1 MKQTVRRIVIIL
13 ISVTF
18 MARGIGARTR
28 QQQPGPNLQ
37 QTPFGV
43 REIPPAPGA
52 TPTAPAQPQTEPAT
66 PQAPA
71 ATPAAAQPAPGAGP
85 QAPPQPAE
93 PQRPDDIVP
102 ISLHLDNADIYQV
115 IHIIADNLALN
126 YIIDPGIKGTVNI
139 NTSGTLRRSDLLP
152 ILETLLKING
162 ATMVKVGNFYQILP
176 TAAAIRQP
184 LPILQANPA
193 AGDEQIVIQIVRMK
207 FVAASEMARLL
218 TPYLSEGAN
227 IVTHDAGNILLIS
240 ERRSNLRKLLELI
253 DVFDSKV
260 FEGDRVRLFPVKNNL
275 VRDLIN
281 DLKSVFAGYGLS
293 ETGGA
298 IRFLPLERMNS
309 ILVVTGNPEIFAE
322 VDRWIARLDQPL
334 ATAGFRNYVYRVR
347 NSKASDLQSVLQN
360 LYGRFAIPAANVPGQ
375 QQAAQAAP
383 AQPAAPFPA
392 APATSDTVLSAAP
405 TGTIRIIADAITNS
419 LIIQATPQEWAE
431 IERTLQQLDV
441 LPRQVLI
448 DAQIYEVTLDESLS
462 IGLSAFLQKSG
473 TLASQQGA
481 AQTTASFAGSPLSLA
496 AQTIA
501 VIGRNRE
508 LVAFL
513 NASENRS
520 RVRTLSAPSVL
531 VKDNMV
537 ADFQVGAEVPIPTSS
552 AVAAGV
558 QTGGNSVFTQTIA
571 FRNTGVIMRVR
582 PQINEGGSLTLEV
595 SQEVSQ
601 AGANNTS
608 AIAAPVIG
616 KSSVNSTIVVQDNET
631 IAIGGFIHENKDLLR
646 SRLPLLGRIPVAGV
660 LFGSTST
667 SSSRTELIV
676 LITPHVV
683 RTREEAESAT
693 EEVKA
698 RLREV
703 QKLVK

>member
-1 MKQTVRRIVIIL
+1 MKSKVPHTFLMLLVALPAGII
-13 ISVTF
+13 
-18 MARGIGARTR
+18 IGA
-28 QQQPGPNLQ
+28 QQPQEPILQ

-43 REIPPAPGA
+43 RELPGPPAPPA
-52 TPTAPAQPQTEPAT
+52 TTPQPPSAPQPQPAPAPQ
-66 PQAPA
+66 Q
-71 ATPAAAQPAPGAGP
+71 AQPA
-85 QAPPQPAE
+85 
-93 PQRPDDIVP
+93 DDVVP
-102 ISLHLDNADIYQV
+102 ISLELDNTDIYQV
-115 IHIIADNLALN
+115 IKIIADNLKLN
-126 YIIDPGIKGTVNI
+126 YIIDSGIKGSVNVH
-139 NTSGTLRRSDLLP
+139 TSGTLRRSDLLP
-152 ILETLLKING
+152 LLETLLKING

-176 TAAAIRQP
+176 TTLAIKQP
-184 LPILQANPA
+184 LPVLQANQTA
-193 AGDEQIVIQIVRMK
+193 LDDQIVIQIIRMR
-207 FVAASEMARLL
+207 FVGAVEMARLL

-227 IVTHDAGNILLIS
+227 IVIHESGNILLLS
-240 ERRSNLRKLLELI
+240 ERRSNLRKLLDLI
-253 DVFDSKV
+253 DIFDTKV
-260 FEGDRVRLFPVKNNL
+260 FEGDRVRLLPVKNNFA
-275 VRDLIN
+275 RDLVG

-293 ETGGA
+293 EAGGA
-298 IRFLPLERMNS
+298 IRFLSMDRTNS
-309 ILVVTGNPEIFAE
+309 ILVIAGNQSIFPEVE
-322 VDRWIARLDQPL
+322 RWLERLDQPL
-334 ATAGFRNYVYRVR
+334 PSAGFRNYVYKVK
-347 NSKASDLQSVLQN
+347 NTKATDLEGVLRN
-360 LYGRFAIPAANVPGQ
+360 LYAPVQRTGIATTGQ
-375 QQAAQAAP
+375 PPPSQQVAP
-383 AQPAAPFPA
+383 PLPFPA
-392 APATSDTVLSAAP
+392 TSPAPASTDVLSGAAL
-405 TGTIRIIADAITNS
+405 TSIKIIADPITNS
-419 LIIQATPQEWAE
+419 LIVQATPQEWAE
-431 IERTLQQLDV
+431 IERTLQQLDI

-462 IGLSAFLQKSG
+462 IGLSAILQNR
-473 TLASQQGA
+473 LALTNP
-481 AQTTASFAGSPLSLA
+481 QTTASFGTGAGTPALA
-496 AQTIA
+496 AQTFA
-501 VIGRNRE
+501 FIGRTQA

-513 NASENRS
+513 NATENRS

-531 VKDNMV
+531 VKDNVV

-552 AVAAGV
+552 AVASGV
-558 QTGGNSVFTQTIA
+558 QAGGNSVFTQTIA